1 MLLAHTPRVCW
12 LKPIVH
18 RLITL
23 IFGSA
28 YKASI
33 DPQSFTD
40 RVSQNFRD
48 LSKLLNFS
56 NDDFIRTTEQRH
68 KVACQAL
75 WKKLVEAG
83 DIYLGSY
90 SGWYAVRDEAYYA
103 ESELTDGPKG
113 TKIAPSGAECEWV
126 EEESYFFKLSEWG
139 DRLLAFYDAHPDF
152 ILPATRPNEEVRL
165 VNRGLKALPISRT
178 TFPRAIPVPAP
189 PGP

>member
-1 MLLAHTPRVCW
+1 MRISDWSSDVCSSD
-12 LKPIVH
+12 L
-18 RLITL
+18 
-23 IFGSA
+23 
-28 YKASI
+28 
-33 DPQSFTD
+33 QSFTD

-90 SGWYAVRDEAYYA
+90 RGWYAVRDEAYYA

-113 TKIAPSGAECEWV
+113 TKIAPSGAECERS
-126 EEESYFFKLSEWG
+126 EEHTSALQSLLRISYAVF
-139 DRLLAFYDAHPDF
+139 RL
-152 ILPATRPNEEVRL
+152 
-165 VNRGLKALPISRT
+165 KKK
-178 TFPRAIPVPAP
+178 
-189 PGP
+189 